1 MKRLHFLLTEVLWPR
16 KLICLCCAENSG
28 GEFLC
33 ADCARELDALRI
45 DPADRFVDGACSI
58 WRYSGCVSRLI
69 ISLKLKCLADA
80 AHVLADG
87 MAEAVSDLCLP
98 ADTVLT
104 WVSMP
109 QRRLRVRGIDHG
121 RILCEAV
128 AQRCGLPA
136 RQLLRRTKRVH
147 TQRGLNRAQRMSNLA
162 GSIEAIGPLNRPV
175 LLIDDVLTTGATA
188 SVCTQ
193 ALKRAGATDVYVL
206 TAARVSV

>member
-33 ADCARELDALRI
+33 ADCARELDALRL
-45 DPADRFVDGACSI
+45 DPSDRLVNSACSI

-69 ISLKLKCLADA
+69 LSLKLKCLADA
-80 AHVLADG
+80 AEVLADG
-87 MAEAVSDLCLP
+87 MAEAVCDLALP
-98 ADTVLT
+98 ADTVVT

-109 QRRLRVRGIDHG
+109 QRRLRERGIDHG

-128 AQRCGLPA
+128 ARRCGLSA
-136 RQLLRRTKRVH
+136 RQLLCRSKRVH
-147 TQRGLNRAQRMSNLA
+147 TQRGLNREQRMSNLA
-162 GSIEAIGPLNRPV
+162 GSVAAIGPVNVPV

-193 ALKRAGATDVYVL
+193 VLKRAGAPEVYVL